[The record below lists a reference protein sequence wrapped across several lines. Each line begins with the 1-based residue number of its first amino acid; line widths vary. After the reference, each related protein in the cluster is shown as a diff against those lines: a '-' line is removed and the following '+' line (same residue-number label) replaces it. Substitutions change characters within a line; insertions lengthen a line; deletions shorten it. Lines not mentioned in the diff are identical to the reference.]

1 MKLAVLDLGTNTFH
15 LLIAEVKKDCTWSKV
30 LNERVTVKLGK
41 GGIGNNII
49 TKSSYTRGMKALERF
64 SFEIKKHKIKKVF
77 AFGTAALRN
86 AQNGPDFVKEARR
99 KYGITIN
106 LIDGIKEAEFICDGV
121 RQAVKLDK
129 ERALIM
135 DIGGGSV
142 EFIIAD
148 QKKIFWKHSFKTGAA
163 LLQANFPMSDPLT
176 ISERRKI
183 EGFLAN
189 EFVPLFH
196 AVRKYNPAK
205 LVGAAGSFETFSSMI
220 AFRFDQKSNTNNKL
234 EKQLNWTHVRKIYQ
248 ELISSTTEERKKMK
262 GLVKMRVDMIVMA
275 SVLLHV
281 VSAKTGLKNLIV
293 SSYSLKEGALYQ
305 IINKNKF

>member
-1 MKLAVLDLGTNTFH
+1 MKVAVLDLGTNTFH
-15 LLIAEVKKDCTWSKV
+15 LLIAEVKKDSTWSKV

-41 GGIGNNII
+41 GGIGSNII
-49 TKSSYTRGMKALERF
+49 TKSSYSRGMKALERF
-64 SFEIKKHKIKKVF
+64 SFQIKQYKIKKVF

-86 AQNGPDFVKEARR
+86 AQNGSDFVNEARR
-99 KYGITIN
+99 KCGITIQ

-121 RQAVKLDK
+121 RQAVQLGD

-163 LLQANFPMSDPLT
+163 LLQANFYISNPMT
-176 ISERRKI
+176 IAERRKI
-183 EGFLAN
+183 ESFLVD
-189 EFVPLFH
+189 EFVPLFD
-196 AVRKYNPAK
+196 AVDRFSPAK

-220 AFRFDQKSNTNNKL
+220 AFRFEKKNSSYNKL
-234 EKQLNWTHVRKIYQ
+234 EKHLNWTHVRKIYQ
-248 ELISSTTEERKKMK
+248 ELIGSTTEERKNMK

-275 SVLLHV
+275 SLLLHV
-281 VSAKTGLKNLIV
+281 VSSKTGLKNLIV

-305 IINKNKF
+305 IINKQ

>member
-15 LLIAEVKKDCTWSKV
+15 LLIAEVKKDSTWNKV

-49 TKSSYTRGMKALERF
+49 TKSSYIRGMKALERF
-64 SFEIKKHKIKKVF
+64 SSEIKKHKIKKVF

-86 AQNGPDFVKEARR
+86 AQNGPDFVKEARS
-99 KYGITIN
+99 KYDININ

-121 RQAVKLDK
+121 RQAVKLGT
-129 ERALIM
+129 ECALIM

-148 QKKIFWKHSFKTGAA
+148 QKKIFWKRSFKTGAA
-163 LLQANFPMSDPLT
+163 LLQANFHISDPMT

-183 EGFLAN
+183 EAFLID
-189 EFVPLFH
+189 EFLPLFD
-196 AVRKYNPAK
+196 AVRKYNPVK

-220 AFRFDQKSNTNNKL
+220 AFRFKQKITSTSKL
-234 EKQLNWTHVRKIYQ
+234 EKKLHWTHVRKIYQ
-248 ELISSTTEERKKMK
+248 ELIASTTEERKKMK

-275 SVLLHV
+275 SLLLHV
-281 VSAKTGLKNLIV
+281 VSSKTGLKNLIV

-305 IINKNKF
+305 IINKNKV

>member
-30 LNERVTVKLGK
+30 LNERITVKLGK
-41 GGIGNNII
+41 GGIGSNII

-64 SFEIKKHKIKKVF
+64 NFEIRQHKIKKVF

-99 KYGITIN
+99 KYDITIN

-121 RQAVKLDK
+121 RQAVKLGT

-148 QKKIFWKHSFKTGAA
+148 QRKIFWKRSFKTGAA
-163 LLQANFPMSDPLT
+163 LLQANFHISDPMT
-176 ISERRKI
+176 ISERRNI
-183 EGFLAN
+183 EAFLVD
-189 EFVPLFH
+189 EFVPLFD
-196 AVRKYNPAK
+196 AVRKYNPVK

-220 AFRFDQKSNTNNKL
+220 AFRFKQKIISNSKL
-234 EKQLNWTHVRKIYQ
+234 EKKLHWTDVRKIYQ
-248 ELISSTTEERKKMK
+248 ELIASTTEERKKMK

-275 SVLLHV
+275 SLLLHV
-281 VSAKTGLKNLIV
+281 VSSKTSLKNLIV